1 MVSSYFNKMMKLQYL
16 PVATTIWFLS
26 TFIITYIIAVKTGSV
41 YYLFPYI
48 SEAGALPPASCVFS
62 QFLNLG
68 ALLLLFA
75 MYVRYR
81 QVEHDIKT
89 QNIKLNSKWNSV
101 TFKVG
106 IAVSFGTSIT
116 ANFQESNI
124 LIVHLIGALMALGIG
139 SVYCILQTRISHAYV
154 SACKRSIPKWMFYLR
169 LLLTVPMVPVFM
181 LIFLSGVLGMTKFTG
196 ESKMWWTEEHEGY
209 NLRLTSTFSEWIL
222 ALIIFTYISTFSNEI
237 KCIEFEGVQLKID
250 GKDVNEYQLQD

>member
-154 SACKRSIPKWMFYLR
+154 SACKRSIPKWMFYLSSYG
-169 LLLTVPMVPVFM
+169 T
-181 LIFLSGVLGMTKFTG
+181 GV
-196 ESKMWWTEEHEGY
+196 Y
-209 NLRLTSTFSEWIL
+209 
-222 ALIIFTYISTFSNEI
+222 ADISIRSFRNDQI
-237 KCIEFEGVQLKID
+237 
-250 GKDVNEYQLQD
+250 YW